1 MASRRDWLLQ
11 QMGITQYQL
20 RRPRALKG
28 EIALTVAPN
37 TRLLIV
43 AAIPPA
49 LDDTLVSDVLRVL
62 ALEPHQVMPLTPD
75 QLAMLPEESNCTSWR
90 IGLSEPLAING
101 IQLASPAL
109 EELYYNGAAKRA
121 LWRQICEHD
130 GHLFTHS
137 E

>member
-1 MASRRDWLLQ
+1 MSTRRDWLLQ

-28 EIALTVAPN
+28 EIALTVAPD

-43 AAIPPA
+43 ATVPPA
-49 LDDTLVSDVLRVL
+49 LDDALVADVLRAL

-75 QLAMLPEESNCTSWR
+75 QVAMLPEEGKYASWCL
-90 IGLSEPLAING
+90 GLSDPLTRAG
-101 IQLASPAL
+101 IQLDSPAL
-109 EELYYNGAAKRA
+109 DELYYNGAAKRA

-130 GHLFTHS
+130 GHLLSHP